1 LNILINLVGKE
12 LLPRELN
19 NGDVM
24 NQLEPNMALFNDQDL
39 LNLII
44 KNEAASKNI
53 IYKYGISGFK
63 ELNYQTL
70 LNANFKKPIIIQIL
84 AIIELINRVQTPN
97 FNTVLFN
104 NAKLIYENYQ
114 YLKTSEQEH
123 FYVLYLNYQ
132 KQLIKAK
139 CIYKGTINMSIIHP
153 RDIFKEAFLNGA
165 SFIICLHNHPSGI
178 IQPSIDD
185 LNTTKKLN
193 ELGKLHGV
201 ILLDHI
207 IIGDGYYSF
216 FEQHML

>member
-1 LNILINLVGKE
+1 MK
-12 LLPRELN
+12 
-19 NGDVM
+19 
-24 NQLEPNMALFNDQDL
+24 QLEPNMALFNNQAL

-44 KNEAASKNI
+44 KNELVSTKI
-53 IYKYGISGFK
+53 INKYGLTNFTS
-63 ELNYQTL
+63 LTYQDL
-70 LNANFKKPIIIQIL
+70 INIGIKANLINQIL
-84 AIIELINRVQTPN
+84 AIIELIKRINQPQFST
-97 FNTVLFN
+97 TLFN

-114 YLKTSEQEH
+114 YLTTYGQEH

-132 KQLIKAK
+132 KRLIKAK
-139 CIYKGTINMSIIHP
+139 CIYIGTINMSVIHP
-153 RDIFKEAFLNGA
+153 RDIFKEAYLNGA

-185 LNTTKKLN
+185 LNTTKRLN